1 MKKTLLVI
9 MLALLSHTARA
20 EMDGNKL
27 YETALAYERVQ
38 DSRGRGADTLQAGVF
53 MGYVMGVS
61 EYGQVVK
68 TLCYPN
74 NFINSQAFDLV
85 LNYLKSKPE
94 KRTDPSLLIV
104 INALKSAF
112 ACP

>member
-1 MKKTLLVI
+1 
-9 MLALLSHTARA
+9 
-20 EMDGNKL
+20 
-27 YETALAYERVQ
+27 
-38 DSRGRGADTLQAGVF
+38 

-112 ACP
+112 AIHEQGASICVFLRVTLRVTENKKALPMPSSAF